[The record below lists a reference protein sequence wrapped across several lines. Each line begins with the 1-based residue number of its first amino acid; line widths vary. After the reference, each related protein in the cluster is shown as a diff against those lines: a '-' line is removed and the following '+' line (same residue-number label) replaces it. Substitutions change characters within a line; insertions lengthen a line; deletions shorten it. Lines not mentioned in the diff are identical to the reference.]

1 MKNDNKTTSKRM
13 VRIIVPIALVCIIAG
28 IWLVKNGES
37 LGVWISKTFA
47 DSSQQENTGADEDLG
62 LAGCSV
68 SPPEETPEGESNQI
82 SEEDALMTVENG
94 LDLEQLKAYGVPIVL
109 KFGAEWCGPC
119 QAFAPI
125 LEEVH
130 AENAGRVIIKDI
142 DIDRYP
148 DIAKRFPVR
157 VVPTMVLIDAEG
169 APYVSDGS
177 AEIFNY
183 YNSKE
188 TGEHMYTTLEGVISK
203 DRMVALL
210 GQMGMQP

>member
-1 MKNDNKTTSKRM
+1 MKNDNNKTTSKRM
-13 VRIIVPIALVCIIAG
+13 VRIVVPIALVCIIAG

-37 LGVWISKTFA
+37 LGVWISRTFA
-47 DSSQQENTGADEDLG
+47 DSSQQENTGADEDL
-62 LAGCSV
+62 
-68 SPPEETPEGESNQI
+68 
-82 SEEDALMTVENG
+82 G